1 MRRPRRLLPL
11 LGALFLA
18 AGAMQ
23 VWGAADLGARVLGA
37 GVPAGDGD
45 LIAGCRDVP
54 EAVALAET
62 LELRAAR
69 MAAYQA
75 TLDRSRA
82 EIATAQSTLTSTLRQ
97 LKAVRDAV
105 GATRDARRGEVL
117 DDIGRLVG
125 VYEAMKPREAA
136 AVLGQ
141 LPPDFAAEILMRLE
155 PASGAAI
162 LAAVDPGQAA
172 ILTTHMGARRV
183 PRS

>member
-45 LIAGCRDVP
+45 LLAGCRDVP

-69 MAAYQA
+69 MVAYQA

-105 GATRDARRGEVL
+105 GSVL
-117 DDIGRLVG
+117 VAS
-125 VYEAMKPREAA
+125 VSSAVTAA
-136 AVLGQ
+136 CRCCSSL
-141 LPPDFAAEILMRLE
+141 ELM
-155 PASGAAI
+155 AI
-162 LAAVDPGQAA
+162 WRK
-172 ILTTHMGARRV
+172 M
-183 PRS
+183 